1 MRGSGLSLERF
12 IQGKAQRTKAD
23 AKSKKKV
30 IIRKAQR
37 RREYEK
43 VKRRDGAEAGKD
55 TAAASAGGS
64 SFYDRFFSELKKE
77 SEDEDVSITA
87 CFGVLTMCAEN

>member
-23 AKSKKKV
+23 AQSKKKV
-30 IIRKAQR
+30 IIRKALR

-43 VKRRDGAEAGKD
+43 VKRRDGAENAAGKE
-55 TAAASAGGS
+55 TASAAGGS

-77 SEDEDVSITA
+77 SEDEDVSSISVSL
-87 CFGVLTMCAEN
+87 C